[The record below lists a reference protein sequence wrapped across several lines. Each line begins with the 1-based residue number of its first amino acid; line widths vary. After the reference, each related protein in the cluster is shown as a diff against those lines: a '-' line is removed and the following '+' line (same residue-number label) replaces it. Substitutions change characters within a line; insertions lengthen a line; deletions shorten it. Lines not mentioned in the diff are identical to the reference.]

1 MVSIIERAPA
11 KINLGLDVLGKRDD
25 GYHDLSMVM
34 VSVDLCDYITLSDRE
49 DNKIVITSNS
59 PKMPVNDKNDV
70 FKAAQLIKAD
80 YGIKKGVSINLDKKI
95 PICAGMGGVEEA
107 KALANKYTEKALAD
121 IEQLPKIK
129 AQKQLLEV
137 TKELLKRDI

>member
-49 DNKIVITSNS
+49 DNKIAITSNS
-59 PKMPVNDKNDV
+59 PKMPVN
-70 FKAAQLIKAD
+70 
-80 YGIKKGVSINLDKKI
+80 
-95 PICAGMGGVEEA
+95 
-107 KALANKYTEKALAD
+107 EKTMSL
-121 IEQLPKIK
+121 
-129 AQKQLLEV
+129 KQLN
-137 TKELLKRDI
+137 